1 MDIASFGILSGLIFM
16 CVLGPAVGNYACSI
30 VYRLP
35 RGQTPFEKKPYCGHC
50 NAMLQPI
57 DLFPL
62 LSFIL
67 TRGKCRY
74 CKGSIPFIYFF
85 IELAC
90 LVLFVVNFLLL
101 GMSQEF
107 ILLTALGVFLII
119 IVAIDVS
126 SGFISSYM
134 MTLALSTAALYRTS
148 LEPTIYPWFQS
159 GFAWLFFAAMMWQ
172 ISRKGKGVLA
182 EVPQFVWL
190 STLFGVCLPP
200 PYSFVAA
207 LAALTVWILQRI
219 TCPYRSPSAA
229 ICVSVLGFM
238 IAKASGVDLF

>member
-62 LSFIL
+62 LSFLL
-67 TRGKCRY
+67 TAGKCRY
-74 CKGSIPFIYFF
+74 CKGKIPSIYFF

-90 LVLFVVNFLLL
+90 LILFVGNFLLL
-101 GMSQEF
+101 GMSQDF
-107 ILLTALGVFLII
+107 ILLTALGVFLIV
-119 IVAIDVS
+119 IVAIDVN

-134 MTLALSTAALYRTS
+134 MTLSLSTAALYRTS
-148 LEPTIYPWFQS
+148 LEPTIYPWFQA
-159 GFAWLFFAAMMWQ
+159 GFAWLFFAAMIWQ
-172 ISRKGKGVLA
+172 ISRRGKGVLA
-182 EVPQFVWL
+182 DVPQYVWL
-190 STLFGVCLPP
+190 STLFGVCLPA
-200 PYSFVAA
+200 PYSLVAVIAA
-207 LAALTVWILQRI
+207 LGLWILQRVI
-219 TCPYRSPSAA
+219 CSVRSPSAA
-229 ICVSVLGFM
+229 MCFSVFALV
-238 IAKASGVDLF
+238 IAKASGLISL